1 MRLPS
6 NTCPP
11 MADLTITIDAKTL
24 AGVGESFRQLERN
37 LSSLR
42 QQLERTANPAPTN
55 ALKSQLTQLGVTLD
69 AVAARA
75 TRLGAAIT
83 AALTGATAALIRAG
97 SQAIATEKAFTTLT
111 GSAERARK
119 LIDAVNREAA
129 QSVLNYTDMLTAA
142 QRLLAAG
149 VRESDI
155 IPTLRAIG
163 DALAASGEVSRE
175 NALAITKAITDIAN
189 KGKLQAQ
196 ELIQLANAGVPVLK
210 ILREELRMTEAQFAE
225 FMQGKRTLGAADA
238 LRALVAGLR
247 REYGGLQQEMMDTP
261 LGQISNL
268 YDNLA
273 RALRAAG
280 TPLAQAIVPALK
292 EINAQLSRIIES
304 GNLAK
309 LAPLFAELARTG
321 GAALNMLLNT
331 LAKLADLFANLP
343 KPIQTATAAL
353 LLLLGPGSLALA
365 GATKLY
371 TAIRNII
378 LAMRALITTTY
389 AAIAAQRLFN
399 ATAATGAGA
408 AGAGAAGAGAAGA
421 LGALGRIA
429 GVAGVFLATTATAHA
444 PTRSFKELLEDAILR
459 TLPTNLTPQQRIE
472 RARSE
477 ADALLPIAKQYF
489 TETGIRPGPGEDP
502 VDTIARELPRI
513 RLRAQS
519 LNPNIQEPNLP
530 EPPDLF
536 ANLPNLSETETKAKA
551 RAAKTTDPLA
561 IGRARIELA
570 RQILSLQIP
579 AISALIDANKLDE
592 ARRKLAQ
599 LRQELL
605 QLARTAT
612 QIRIQEEER
621 AVGRKLTERERQ
633 AIAQLTQRDLLDDI
647 TRLETQIERILDAQ
661 NAERERALQ
670 LERERRAQLL
680 RDIHQLQVQLERA
693 RASALAPEAQLQALP
708 TVHQRELAPLFAELT
723 TAMLSGDPLAIQRAA
738 LQIQLERTRQAQ
750 ELQRI
755 QDQIA
760 AQQAQRARDLAAARE
775 QALQLERELARARQ
789 YAALTLADAEIQNAQ
804 RQLQILQQQG
814 AARELLKAQETAIL
828 QATERKLQL
837 ELETL
842 EAVQEQLRIDK
853 NRLAVQIQ
861 LLGVLGDASL
871 TQRNALLQQ
880 AIQIEKSLAD
890 TEARLTI
897 IRNELRILKQ
907 VGDANNPF
915 AYWQAALQSALEQ
928 LNRDLADALLGL
940 RRAANPLKDFFRT
953 LARDFLT
960 ILLRELLNPLYLALQ
975 AVAQQIAAAVLSAFG
990 VQSAAATAALSNT
1003 ALGAGLAALGGP
1015 LAAAGIAYAAAPA
1028 LNLNPTGAAIGAGVG
1043 FLVGGPIGALIGG
1056 FAGGLFGRRSVS
1068 PPPPQ
1073 ILPISAPRVV
1083 RNDIRLYIDNRELAR
1098 AVVTNAY

>member
-1 MRLPS
+1 
-6 NTCPP
+6 
-11 MADLTITIDAKTL
+11 MADLTITIDARTL

-42 QQLERTANPAPTN
+42 QQIERTANPAPAN

-83 AALTGATAALIRAG
+83 AALAGATAALVRAG
-97 SQAIATEKAFTTLT
+97 SQAIAAEKAFTTLT
-111 GSAERARK
+111 GSAERARR
-119 LIDAVNREAA
+119 LIDAINREAA

-163 DALAASGEVSRE
+163 DALAASGEISRE
-175 NALAITKAITDIAN
+175 NALAITKAFTDIAN

-196 ELIQLANAGVPVLK
+196 ELIQLANAGVPALK

-225 FMQGKRTLGAADA
+225 FMQGKRSLGAGDA

-309 LAPLFAELARTG
+309 LAPLLAELARTG

-353 LLLLGPGSLALA
+353 LVLLGPGSLALA

-399 ATAATGAGA
+399 ATAATGA

-459 TLPTNLTPQQRIE
+459 TLPANLTPQQRIE

-502 VDTIARELPRI
+502 VATIARELPRI
-513 RLRAQS
+513 RQRAQS
-519 LNPNIQEPNLP
+519 LAPNIPEPNLP

-536 ANLPNLSETETKAKA
+536 ANLPNLSETETNAKA
-551 RAAKTTDPLA
+551 RAAKTADPLA
-561 IGRARIELA
+561 IGRARVELA

-579 AISALIDANKLDE
+579 TIGALIDANKLDE

-605 QLARTAT
+605 QLARAAA

-670 LERERRAQLL
+670 LERERRAQLI
-680 RDIHQLQVQLERA
+680 RDIHALQTQLERA

-708 TVHQRELAPLFAELT
+708 TVHQRELAPLYAELT
-723 TAMLSGDPLAIQRAA
+723 TAMLSGDPLAMQRAA

-775 QALQLERELARARQ
+775 QALQLERELARTRQ

-804 RQLQILQQQG
+804 RQLQTLQQQG

-828 QATERKLQL
+828 QATQRKLEL

-842 EAVQEQLRIDK
+842 EAVQEQLHIDK

-871 TQRNALLQQ
+871 AQRNALLQQ

-890 TEARLTI
+890 TEARLTT

-915 AYWQAALQSALEQ
+915 AYWQAALQSALQQ

-940 RRAANPLKDFFRT
+940 KRAANPLKDFFRS
-953 LARDFLT
+953 LARDFMT
-960 ILLRELLNPLYLALQ
+960 ILLRELLNPLYIALQ

-990 VQSAAATAALSNT
+990 VQSAATAALSNT

-1028 LNLNPTGAAIGAGVG
+1028 LNLNPTGAALGAGVG
-1043 FLVGGPIGALIGG
+1043 FLVGGPIGALLGG
-1056 FAGGLFGRRSVS
+1056 FAGGLFGRRSS
-1068 PPPPQ
+1068 NPPPPQ
-1073 ILPISAPRVV
+1073 ILPIAAPRVV

>member
-1 MRLPS
+1 
-6 NTCPP
+6 
-11 MADLTITIDAKTL
+11 MADLTITIDARTL

-42 QQLERTANPAPTN
+42 QQLERTANPAPAN

-83 AALTGATAALIRAG
+83 AALAGATAALIRAG

-111 GSAERARK
+111 GSAERARR

-155 IPTLRAIG
+155 LPTLRAIG
-163 DALAASGEVSRE
+163 DALAASGEISRE
-175 NALAITKAITDIAN
+175 NALAITKAFTDIAN

-196 ELIQLANAGVPVLK
+196 ELIQLANAGVPALK
-210 ILREELRMTEAQFAE
+210 ILREELRMSQQEFAE
-225 FMQGKRTLGAADA
+225 FMQGKRALGAGDA

-268 YDNLA
+268 YDNFA

-408 AGAGAAGAGAAGA
+408 AGAAGA
-421 LGALGRIA
+421 LGRAA
-429 GVAGVFLATTATAHA
+429 GVAGILLSTTATASAQTIPLQTH
-444 PTRSFKELLEDAILR
+444 LENAILR
-459 TLPTNLTPQQRIE
+459 TLPANLTPQQRIE
-472 RARSE
+472 RAQSE
-477 ADALLPIAKQYF
+477 AAALAPIAEQYLAQNRI
-489 TETGIRPGPGEDP
+489 GLGADP
-502 VDTIARELPRI
+502 AATLARELPRI
-513 RLRAQS
+513 RQFAQS
-519 LNPNIQEPNLP
+519 FAPNLP

-551 RAAKTTDPLA
+551 RAAKTADPLA

-605 QLARTAT
+605 QLARTAA

-633 AIAQLTQRDLLDDI
+633 AVAQLAQRDLLDDI
-647 TRLETQIERILDAQ
+647 TRLETQIERILDVQ

-670 LERERRAQLL
+670 LERERRAQLI
-680 RDIHQLQVQLERA
+680 RDIHALQTQLERA

-708 TVHQRELAPLFAELT
+708 TAHQRELAPLYVELT

-775 QALQLERELARARQ
+775 QALQLERELARTRQ

-804 RQLQILQQQG
+804 RQLQTLQQQG

-842 EAVQEQLRIDK
+842 EAVQAQLRTDK
-853 NRLAVQIQ
+853 TRLAVQIQ
-861 LLGVLGDASL
+861 LLSVLGDASL
-871 TQRNALLQQ
+871 AQRNALLQQ
-880 AIQIEKSLAD
+880 SIQIEKSLAD

-915 AYWQAALQSALEQ
+915 AYWQAALQSAIGQ

-953 LARDFLT
+953 LARDFLA
-960 ILLRELLNPLYLALQ
+960 ILMRELLNPLYLALQ
-975 AVAQQIAAAVLSAFG
+975 TVAQQIAAAVLSAFG
-990 VQSAAATAALSNT
+990 IQSAATAALSNT

-1028 LNLNPTGAAIGAGVG
+1028 LNLNPTNAALGAGVG
-1043 FLVGGPIGALIGG
+1043 FLVGGPIGALLGG
-1056 FAGGLFGRRSVS
+1056 FVGGLFGRRSSS

>member
-1 MRLPS
+1 
-6 NTCPP
+6 

-42 QQLERTANPAPTN
+42 QQLERAANPAPAN

-75 TRLGAAIT
+75 SRLGTAIT

-111 GSAERARK
+111 GSAERARR
-119 LIDAVNREAA
+119 LIDAINREAA

-155 IPTLRAIG
+155 LPTLRAIG

-196 ELIQLANAGVPVLK
+196 ELIQLANAGVPALK

-225 FMQGKRTLGAADA
+225 FMQGKRALGAGDA

-247 REYGGLQQEMMDTP
+247 REYGGLQQEIMNTP

-292 EINAQLSRIIES
+292 EVNAQLSRIIES

-399 ATAATGAGA
+399 ATAATS
-408 AGAGAAGAGAAGA
+408 AAGA
-421 LGALGRIA
+421 LGALGRAA
-429 GVAGVFLATTATAHA
+429 GVAGILLSTTATASAQTIPLQTH
-444 PTRSFKELLEDAILR
+444 LENAILR

-477 ADALLPIAKQYF
+477 AAALAPIAERYLA
-489 TETGIRPGPGEDP
+489 ENRIDLGADP
-502 VDTIARELPRI
+502 ATTLARELPRI
-513 RLRAQS
+513 RQRAQS
-519 LNPNIQEPNLP
+519 LAPNLP

-551 RAAKTTDPLA
+551 RAAKTVDPLA

-579 AISALIDANKLDE
+579 TISALIDANKLDE

-633 AIAQLTQRDLLDDI
+633 AIAQLTQRDLLADI
-647 TRLETQIERILDAQ
+647 TQLEAQIERILDAQ

-680 RDIHQLQVQLERA
+680 RDIHQLQVQLERV

-708 TVHQRELAPLFAELT
+708 AVHQRELAPLFAELT

-775 QALQLERELARARQ
+775 QSLQLERELARARQ

-853 NRLAVQIQ
+853 SRLTVQIQ
-861 LLGVLGDASL
+861 LLSVLGDASL
-871 TQRNALLQQ
+871 AQRNALLQQ
-880 AIQIEKSLAD
+880 VIQIEKSLAD

-907 VGDANNPF
+907 VGDTNNPF
-915 AYWQAALQSALEQ
+915 AYWQAALQSALQQ

-940 RRAANPLKDFFRT
+940 RRAANPLKDFFRN
-953 LARDFLT
+953 LARDFLA

-990 VQSAAATAALSNT
+990 VQSAATAALSNT

-1015 LAAAGIAYAAAPA
+1015 LAAAGIAYAAAPS
-1028 LNLNPTGAAIGAGVG
+1028 LNLNPTGAALGAGVG

-1056 FAGGLFGRRSVS
+1056 FAGGLFGRRSAN

-1073 ILPISAPRVV
+1073 ILPITAPRVV

>member
-1 MRLPS
+1 
-6 NTCPP
+6 

-37 LSSLR
+37 LSNLR
-42 QQLERTANPAPTN
+42 QQLERTANPAPAN

-75 TRLGAAIT
+75 TRLGATIT
-83 AALTGATAALIRAG
+83 AALAGATAALIRAG

-111 GSAERARK
+111 GSAARAQK
-119 LIDAVNREAA
+119 LIDAINREAA

-155 IPTLRAIG
+155 LPTLRAIG
-163 DALAASGEVSRE
+163 DALAASGEISRE
-175 NALAITKAITDIAN
+175 NALAITKAFTDIAN

-196 ELIQLANAGVPVLK
+196 ELIQLANAGVPALK

-225 FMQGKRTLGAADA
+225 FMQGKRALGAADA
-238 LRALVAGLR
+238 LRALVTGLR

-273 RALRAAG
+273 RALRSAG
-280 TPLAQAIVPALK
+280 APLAQAIVPALK

-309 LAPLFAELARTG
+309 LAPLFTELARTG
-321 GAALNMLLNT
+321 GAALNTLLAL

-353 LLLLGPGSLALA
+353 LVLLGPGSLALA
-365 GATKLY
+365 GAIKLY

-389 AAIAAQRLFN
+389 AAIGAQRLFN
-399 ATAATGAGA
+399 ATTATTAGA

-429 GVAGVFLATTATAHA
+429 GVAGVFLATTATADA
-444 PTRSFKELLEDAILR
+444 PTRSFEELLEDAILR

-477 ADALLPIAKQYF
+477 AAALAPIARQHF
-489 TETGIRPGPGEDP
+489 IENRIGPGEDP
-502 VDTIARELPRI
+502 VATIARELPRI
-513 RLRAQS
+513 RQRAQS
-519 LNPNIQEPNLP
+519 LAPNLPEPNLP
-530 EPPDLF
+530 ELPDLF
-536 ANLPNLSETETKAKA
+536 ANLPNLSATEAANAKA
-551 RAAKTTDPLA
+551 RAAKTADPLA

-579 AISALIDANKLDE
+579 TISALIDANKLGE

-605 QLARTAT
+605 QLARAAA

-621 AVGRKLTERERQ
+621 TIGRKLTERERQ
-633 AIAQLTQRDLLDDI
+633 AIAQLAQRDLLADI
-647 TRLETQIERILDAQ
+647 TQLETQIERILDAQ

-680 RDIHQLQVQLERA
+680 RDIHQLQTQLERA
-693 RASALAPEAQLQALP
+693 RASALPPEAQLQALP
-708 TVHQRELAPLFAELT
+708 TVHQRELAPLYAELAAALPT
-723 TAMLSGDPLAIQRAA
+723 GDPLAIGRAA

-775 QALQLERELARARQ
+775 QALQLERELARTRQ

-804 RQLQILQQQG
+804 RQLQTLQQQG

-861 LLGVLGDASL
+861 LLGILGDASL
-871 TQRNALLQQ
+871 AQRNALLQQ
-880 AIQIEKSLAD
+880 AIQIDKSLAD
-890 TEARLTI
+890 TEARLTT

-915 AYWQAALQSALEQ
+915 AYWQAALQSAIGQ

-940 RRAANPLKDFFRT
+940 RRAANPLKDFFRN
-953 LARDFLT
+953 LARDFLA

-990 VQSAAATAALSNT
+990 VQSAATAALSNT

-1015 LAAAGIAYAAAPA
+1015 LAAAGIAYAVAPA
-1028 LNLNPTGAAIGAGVG
+1028 LNLNPTGAALGAGVG
-1043 FLVGGPIGALIGG
+1043 FAFGGPIGALLGG
-1056 FAGGLFGRRSVS
+1056 FVGGLFGRRSAS

-1073 ILPISAPRVV
+1073 ILPISAPATV

>member
-1 MRLPS
+1 
-6 NTCPP
+6 
-11 MADLTITIDAKTL
+11 MADLTITIDARTL

-75 TRLGAAIT
+75 TRLGATIT

-97 SQAIATEKAFTTLT
+97 SQAIATEKALTTLT
-111 GSAERARK
+111 GSAERARR
-119 LIDAVNREAA
+119 LIDAINREAA

-155 IPTLRAIG
+155 LPTLRAIG
-163 DALAASGEVSRE
+163 DALAASGEISRE

-196 ELIQLANAGVPVLK
+196 ELIQLANAGVPALK
-210 ILREELRMTEAQFAE
+210 ILREELRMSQQEFAE
-225 FMQGKRTLGAADA
+225 FMQGKRSLGAADA

-309 LAPLFAELARTG
+309 LAPLFTELARTG
-321 GAALNMLLNT
+321 GAALNTLLAL

-343 KPIQTATAAL
+343 KPLQTATAAL
-353 LLLLGPGSLALA
+353 LVLLGPGSLALA
-365 GATKLY
+365 GAVKLY

-389 AAIAAQRLFN
+389 AAIGAQRLFN
-399 ATAATGAGA
+399 ATAAAGAGATGAGGALGVLGRAAGA
-408 AGAGAAGAGAAGA
+408 AGV
-421 LGALGRIA
+421 L
-429 GVAGVFLATTATAHA
+429 LATTATASAQTIPLQTH
-444 PTRSFKELLEDAILR
+444 LENAILR
-459 TLPTNLTPQQRIE
+459 TLPANLTPQQRIQ
-472 RARSE
+472 RAKAE
-477 ADALLPIAKQYF
+477 AAALAPIAEQYLA
-489 TETGIRPGPGEDP
+489 ENRVELGADP
-502 VDTIARELPRI
+502 TATLARELPRI
-513 RLRAQS
+513 RQRAQS
-519 LNPNIQEPNLP
+519 LAPNLP

-536 ANLPNLSETETKAKA
+536 ANLPNLSATETSAKA
-551 RAAKTTDPLA
+551 RAARTVDPLA

-570 RQILSLQIP
+570 RQILSLQVP
-579 AISALIDANKLDE
+579 TISALIDANRLDE

-605 QLARTAT
+605 QLARTAA

-621 AVGRKLTERERQ
+621 AIGRKLTERERQ
-633 AIAQLTQRDLLDDI
+633 AIVQLTQRDLLADI
-647 TRLETQIERILDAQ
+647 TQLETQIQRILDAQ

-693 RASALAPEAQLQALP
+693 RAAALPPEAQLQALP
-708 TVHQRELAPLFAELT
+708 TVHQRELAPLYAELT
-723 TAMLSGDPLAIQRAA
+723 TAMLSGDPLAIGRAA

-760 AQQAQRARDLAAARE
+760 TQQAQRARDLAAARE
-775 QALQLERELARARQ
+775 QALQLERELARTRQ

-804 RQLQILQQQG
+804 RQLQTLQQQG
-814 AARELLKAQETAIL
+814 ATRELLKAQETAIL

-842 EAVQEQLRIDK
+842 EAVQAQLRIDK
-853 NRLAVQIQ
+853 SRLAVQIQ
-861 LLGVLGDASL
+861 LLGALGDASL
-871 TQRNALLQQ
+871 AQRNTLLQQ

-890 TEARLTI
+890 TEARLTT

-915 AYWQAALQSALEQ
+915 AYWQAALQSALQQ

-953 LARDFLT
+953 LARDFLA

-975 AVAQQIAAAVLSAFG
+975 AVAQRIAAAVLSAFG
-990 VQSAAATAALSNT
+990 VQSAATAALSNT

-1028 LNLNPTGAAIGAGVG
+1028 LNLNPTNAAIGAGVG
-1043 FLVGGPIGALIGG
+1043 FLVGGPIGALLGG
-1056 FAGGLFGRRSVS
+1056 LAGGLFGRRSAS

-1073 ILPISAPRVV
+1073 ILPITAPATI

-1098 AVVTNAY
+1098 TIVTNAY

>member
-1 MRLPS
+1 MRPP
-6 NTCPP
+6 NHTCPP

-42 QQLERTANPAPTN
+42 QQLERTANPAPAN

-75 TRLGAAIT
+75 SRLGAAIT
-83 AALTGATAALIRAG
+83 AALAGATAALVRAG

-111 GSAERARK
+111 GSAARAQK
-119 LIDAVNREAA
+119 LIDAINREAA

-163 DALAASGEVSRE
+163 DALAASGEISRE
-175 NALAITKAITDIAN
+175 NALAITKAFTDIAN

-196 ELIQLANAGVPVLK
+196 ELIQLANAGVPALK

-225 FMQGKRTLGAADA
+225 FMQGKRALGAGDA

-247 REYGGLQQEMMDTP
+247 REYGGLQQEIMDTP

-321 GAALNMLLNT
+321 GAALNMLLST

-343 KPIQTATAAL
+343 KPIQTATAAIL
-353 LLLLGPGSLALA
+353 ILLGPGSLALA

-389 AAIAAQRLFN
+389 AAIGAQRLFN
-399 ATAATGAGA
+399 ATAATTATATGAG
-408 AGAGAAGAGAAGA
+408 GA
-421 LGALGRIA
+421 LGVLGRTA
-429 GVAGVFLATTATAHA
+429 GVAGILLSTTATASAQTVPLQTH
-444 PTRSFKELLEDAILR
+444 LENAILR
-459 TLPTNLTPQQRIE
+459 TLPANLTPQQRIE
-472 RARSE
+472 RAKAE
-477 ADALLPIAKQYF
+477 AAALAPIAEQYLAQNRIDL
-489 TETGIRPGPGEDP
+489 GGDP
-502 VDTIARELPRI
+502 VATIERELPRI
-513 RLRAQS
+513 RQRAQS
-519 LNPNIQEPNLP
+519 LAPNLP

-536 ANLPNLSETETKAKA
+536 ANLPNLSETETAKAKA
-551 RAAKTTDPLA
+551 RAAKTVDPLA

-579 AISALIDANKLDE
+579 TISALIDANKLDE
-592 ARRKLAQ
+592 ARRKLAE
-599 LRQELL
+599 LRRELL
-605 QLARTAT
+605 QLARAAA

-621 AVGRKLTERERQ
+621 AVGRKLTGRERQ
-633 AIAQLTQRDLLDDI
+633 AVAQLAQRELLDDN

-708 TVHQRELAPLFAELT
+708 TIHQRELAPLYAELT

-738 LQIQLERTRQAQ
+738 LQIQLERTRQTQ

-775 QALQLERELARARQ
+775 QALQLERELARTRQ

-842 EAVQEQLRIDK
+842 EAVQAQLRTDK
-853 NRLAVQIQ
+853 SRLAVQIQ
-861 LLGVLGDASL
+861 LLSALGDASL
-871 TQRNALLQQ
+871 AQRNTLLQQ

-890 TEARLTI
+890 TEARLNI

-915 AYWQAALQSALEQ
+915 AYWQAALQSALQQ

-990 VQSAAATAALSNT
+990 VQSAATAALSNT

-1028 LNLNPTGAAIGAGVG
+1028 LNLNPTNAALGAGVG
-1043 FLVGGPIGALIGG
+1043 FLIGGPIGALIGG
-1056 FAGGLFGRRSVS
+1056 FAGGLFGRRPAS

-1073 ILPISAPRVV
+1073 ILPITAPATI

>member
-1 MRLPS
+1 
-6 NTCPP
+6 

-42 QQLERTANPAPTN
+42 QQLERTANPAPAN

-75 TRLGAAIT
+75 SRLGTVIT

-111 GSAERARK
+111 GSAERARR
-119 LIDAVNREAA
+119 LIDAINREAA

-155 IPTLRAIG
+155 LPTLRAIG
-163 DALAASGEVSRE
+163 DALAASGEISRE

-196 ELIQLANAGVPVLK
+196 ELIQLANAGVPALK
-210 ILREELRMTEAQFAE
+210 ILREELRMSQQEFAE
-225 FMQGKRTLGAADA
+225 FMQGKRALGAADA
-238 LRALVAGLR
+238 LRALVTGLR
-247 REYGGLQQEMMDTP
+247 REYGGLQREMMNTP

-353 LLLLGPGSLALA
+353 LILLGPGSLALS
-365 GATKLY
+365 GAIKLY
-371 TAIRNII
+371 TAIRNIV

-389 AAIAAQRLFN
+389 AAIGAQRLFN
-399 ATAATGAGA
+399 ATTATGAAATGAG
-408 AGAGAAGAGAAGA
+408 GA

-429 GVAGVFLATTATAHA
+429 GVAGVLLSTTATASAQTIPFEVH
-444 PTRSFKELLEDAILR
+444 LENAIWR
-459 TLPTNLTPQQRIE
+459 TLPPSAARLTSQQRIE
-472 RARSE
+472 RAKAE
-477 ADALLPIAKQYF
+477 AAALAPFAKQYIAQNRIDL
-489 TETGIRPGPGEDP
+489 GADP
-502 VDTIARELPRI
+502 AATLARELPRI
-513 RLRAQS
+513 RQYARSVAPDLFS
-519 LNPNIQEPNLP
+519 PNPPEPNLP

-536 ANLPNLSETETKAKA
+536 ANLPNLSDTNAKA
-551 RAAKTTDPLA
+551 RAAKAADPLA
-561 IGRARIELA
+561 IGRARVELA
-570 RQILSLQIP
+570 RQILSLQVP
-579 AISALIDANKLDE
+579 TISALIDANKLDE
-592 ARRKLAQ
+592 ARRKLAE
-599 LRQELL
+599 LRRELL
-605 QLARTAT
+605 QLARTAA

-621 AVGRKLTERERQ
+621 AIGRKLTERERQ
-633 AIAQLTQRDLLDDI
+633 AIVQLTQRDLLADI
-647 TRLETQIERILDAQ
+647 TQLETQIERILDAQ

-693 RASALAPEAQLQALP
+693 RASALPPEAQLQALP
-708 TVHQRELAPLFAELT
+708 TVHQRELAPLYAELA

-738 LQIQLERTRQAQ
+738 LQIQLERTRQTQ

-760 AQQAQRARDLAAARE
+760 AQQAQRARELAAARE
-775 QALQLERELARARQ
+775 QALQLERELVRARQ

-804 RQLQILQQQG
+804 RQLQTLQQQG

-842 EAVQEQLRIDK
+842 EAVQEQLRTDK

-861 LLGVLGDASL
+861 LLSTLGDASL
-871 TQRNALLQQ
+871 AQRNALLQQ
-880 AIQIEKSLAD
+880 IIQIEKSLAD
-890 TEARLTI
+890 TEARLTT

-915 AYWQAALQSALEQ
+915 AYWQAALQSALQQ

-940 RRAANPLKDFFRT
+940 KRAVNPLKDFFRN
-953 LARDFLT
+953 LARDFLA

-990 VQSAAATAALSNT
+990 VQSAATAALSNT

-1015 LAAAGIAYAAAPA
+1015 LAAAGIAYAAAPT

-1043 FLVGGPIGALIGG
+1043 FLVGGPIGALLGG
-1056 FAGGLFGRRSVS
+1056 FAGGLFGRRSAS

-1073 ILPISAPRVV
+1073 ILPITAPRIV

>member
-6 NTCPP
+6 NTCTP

-24 AGVGESFRQLERN
+24 TGVGESFRQLERN

-42 QQLERTANPAPTN
+42 QQLERTANPAPAN

-83 AALTGATAALIRAG
+83 AALAGATAALVRAG

-111 GSAERARK
+111 GSAERARR

-155 IPTLRAIG
+155 LPTLRAIG

-175 NALAITKAITDIAN
+175 NALAITKAFTDIAN

-196 ELIQLANAGVPVLK
+196 ELIQLANAGVPALK

-225 FMQGKRTLGAADA
+225 FMQGKRALGAGDA

-389 AAIAAQRLFN
+389 AAIGAQRLFN

-408 AGAGAAGAGAAGA
+408 AGAAGA
-421 LGALGRIA
+421 LGRAA
-429 GVAGVFLATTATAHA
+429 GVAGVLLSTTATASAQTVPLQTH
-444 PTRSFKELLEDAILR
+444 LENAILR
-459 TLPTNLTPQQRIE
+459 TLPANLTPQQRIE
-472 RARSE
+472 RAQSE
-477 ADALLPIAKQYF
+477 AAALAPIAEQYLAQNRIDL
-489 TETGIRPGPGEDP
+489 GADP
-502 VDTIARELPRI
+502 AATLARELPRI
-513 RLRAQS
+513 RQSAQS
-519 LNPNIQEPNLP
+519 LAPSLP

-536 ANLPNLSETETKAKA
+536 ANLPNLSETETKTKA
-551 RAAKTTDPLA
+551 RAAKTVDPLA

-592 ARRKLAQ
+592 ARRKLAE
-599 LRQELL
+599 LRRELL
-605 QLARTAT
+605 QLARAAA

-621 AVGRKLTERERQ
+621 AIGRKLTERERQ
-633 AIAQLTQRDLLDDI
+633 AIAQLTQRDLLADI
-647 TRLETQIERILDAQ
+647 TQLETQIERILDAQ

-680 RDIHQLQVQLERA
+680 RDIHALQTQLERA

-708 TVHQRELAPLFAELT
+708 TVHQRELAPLYAELT
-723 TAMLSGDPLAIQRAA
+723 TAMLSGDPLAIERAA

-775 QALQLERELARARQ
+775 QALQLERELARTRQ

-804 RQLQILQQQG
+804 RQLQTLQQQG

-828 QATERKLQL
+828 QTTERKLQL

-842 EAVQEQLRIDK
+842 EAVQEQLRIEK
-853 NRLAVQIQ
+853 TRLAVQIQ

-871 TQRNALLQQ
+871 AQRNALLQQ

-915 AYWQAALQSALEQ
+915 AYWQAALQSAIGQ

-940 RRAANPLKDFFRT
+940 RRAANPLKDFFRA

-1028 LNLNPTGAAIGAGVG
+1028 LNLNPTGAALGAGVG
-1043 FLVGGPIGALIGG
+1043 FLVGGPIGALLGG
-1056 FAGGLFGRRSVS
+1056 FAGGLFGRRSS
-1068 PPPPQ
+1068 NPPPPQ
-1073 ILPISAPRVV
+1073 ILPISAPRMV

>member
-1 MRLPS
+1 MRPPS
-6 NTCPP
+6 YTYPL

-37 LSSLR
+37 LSNLR
-42 QQLERTANPAPTN
+42 QQLERTANPAPAN

-111 GSAERARK
+111 GSAARAQK
-119 LIDAVNREAA
+119 LIDAINREAA

-163 DALAASGEVSRE
+163 DALAASGEISRE

-247 REYGGLQQEMMDTP
+247 REYGGLQQEIMNTP

-365 GATKLY
+365 GAIKLY

-389 AAIAAQRLFN
+389 AAIGAQRLFN
-399 ATAATGAGA
+399 ATAATTATATGAG
-408 AGAGAAGAGAAGA
+408 GA
-421 LGALGRIA
+421 LGVLGRAA
-429 GVAGVFLATTATAHA
+429 GVAGILLSTTATASAQTIPLQTH
-444 PTRSFKELLEDAILR
+444 LENAILR
-459 TLPTNLTPQQRIE
+459 TLPANLTPQQRIQ
-472 RARSE
+472 RAKAE
-477 ADALLPIAKQYF
+477 AAALAPIAEQYLAQNRIDL
-489 TETGIRPGPGEDP
+489 GADP
-502 VDTIARELPRI
+502 AATLARELPRI
-513 RLRAQS
+513 RQRAQS
-519 LNPNIQEPNLP
+519 LAPNLP

-536 ANLPNLSETETKAKA
+536 ANLPNLSETGTETKAKA
-551 RAAKTTDPLA
+551 RAAKTVDPLA

-579 AISALIDANKLDE
+579 TISALIDANKLDE

-621 AVGRKLTERERQ
+621 AIARKLTERERQ
-633 AIAQLTQRDLLDDI
+633 AIAQLTQRDLLADI
-647 TRLETQIERILDAQ
+647 TQLENQIERILDAQ

-708 TVHQRELAPLFAELT
+708 AVHQRELAPLFAELA

-789 YAALTLADAEIQNAQ
+789 YTALTLADAEIQNAQ

-871 TQRNALLQQ
+871 VQRNALLQQ
-880 AIQIEKSLAD
+880 VIQIEKSLAD
-890 TEARLTI
+890 TEARLTT

-940 RRAANPLKDFFRT
+940 RRAANPLKDFFRN
-953 LARDFLT
+953 LARDFLA

-975 AVAQQIAAAVLSAFG
+975 SVAQQIAAAVLSAFG
-990 VQSAAATAALSNT
+990 AQSAATAALSNT

-1028 LNLNPTGAAIGAGVG
+1028 LNLNPTGAALGAGVG
-1043 FLVGGPIGALIGG
+1043 FLVGGPIGALLGG
-1056 FAGGLFGRRSVS
+1056 FAGGLFGRRSSS

-1073 ILPISAPRVV
+1073 ILPINAPRVV

>member
-1 MRLPS
+1 
-6 NTCPP
+6 

-37 LSSLR
+37 LRSLR
-42 QQLERTANPAPTN
+42 QQLERTANPAPAN
-55 ALKSQLTQLGVTLD
+55 ALKSQLTQLGVMLD

-75 TRLGAAIT
+75 TRLGTAIT

-111 GSAERARK
+111 GSAERARR
-119 LIDAVNREAA
+119 LIDAINREAA

-163 DALAASGEVSRE
+163 DALAASGEISRE

-196 ELIQLANAGVPVLK
+196 ELIQLANAGVPALK

-225 FMQGKRTLGAADA
+225 FMQGKRALGAGDA

-353 LLLLGPGSLALA
+353 LILLGPGSLALA
-365 GATKLY
+365 GAIKLY

-389 AAIAAQRLFN
+389 AAIGAQRLFN
-399 ATAATGAGA
+399 ATAATTATA
-408 AGAGAAGAGAAGA
+408 TGAAGA
-421 LGALGRIA
+421 LGVLGRTA
-429 GVAGVFLATTATAHA
+429 GVAGVLLATTATASAQTIPLQTHLA
-444 PTRSFKELLEDAILR
+444 NAILR
-459 TLPTNLTPQQRIE
+459 TLPANLTPQQRIQ
-472 RARSE
+472 RAKAE
-477 ADALLPIAKQYF
+477 AAALAPIAEQYLAQNRIDLGADSVA
-489 TETGIRPGPGEDP
+489 TLI
-502 VDTIARELPRI
+502 RELPRI
-513 RLRAQS
+513 RQRAQS
-519 LNPNIQEPNLP
+519 LAPNLP

-536 ANLPNLSETETKAKA
+536 ANLPNLSAAETSAKA

-561 IGRARIELA
+561 IGRARVDLA

-579 AISALIDANKLDE
+579 EISALIDANKLDE

-621 AVGRKLTERERQ
+621 AIGRKLTERERQ
-633 AIAQLTQRDLLDDI
+633 AIAQLTQRDLLADI
-647 TRLETQIERILDAQ
+647 TQLETQIERILDAQ

-670 LERERRAQLL
+670 LERERRAQLV
-680 RDIHQLQVQLERA
+680 RDIHQLQTQLERA
-693 RASALAPEAQLQALP
+693 RASALPPEAQLQALP

-760 AQQAQRARDLAAARE
+760 AQQAQRARELAAARE
-775 QALQLERELARARQ
+775 QALQLERELVRARQ

-804 RQLQILQQQG
+804 RQLQTLQQQG
-814 AARELLKAQETAIL
+814 AARELLKAQETVIL

-842 EAVQEQLRIDK
+842 EAVQAQLRTDK
-853 NRLAVQIQ
+853 SRLAVQIQ
-861 LLGVLGDASL
+861 LLNTLGDASL
-871 TQRNALLQQ
+871 AQRNALLQQ
-880 AIQIEKSLAD
+880 IIQIEKSLAD
-890 TEARLTI
+890 TEARLTT
-897 IRNELRILKQ
+897 IRNELRIIKQ

-915 AYWQAALQSALEQ
+915 AYWQAALQSALQQ

-940 RRAANPLKDFFRT
+940 RRAANPLKDFFRN

-990 VQSAAATAALSNT
+990 VQSAATAALSNT

-1056 FAGGLFGRRSVS
+1056 FAGGLFGRRSS
-1068 PPPPQ
+1068 STPPPQ
-1073 ILPISAPRVV
+1073 ILPINAPRIV

>member
-1 MRLPS
+1 MS
-6 NTCPP
+6 
-11 MADLTITIDAKTL
+11 
-24 AGVGESFRQLERN
+24 
-37 LSSLR
+37 
-42 QQLERTANPAPTN
+42 QQE
-55 ALKSQLTQLGVTLD
+55 
-69 AVAARA
+69 
-75 TRLGAAIT
+75 
-83 AALTGATAALIRAG
+83 
-97 SQAIATEKAFTTLT
+97 
-111 GSAERARK
+111 
-119 LIDAVNREAA
+119 
-129 QSVLNYTDMLTAA
+129 
-142 QRLLAAG
+142 
-149 VRESDI
+149 
-155 IPTLRAIG
+155 
-163 DALAASGEVSRE
+163 
-175 NALAITKAITDIAN
+175 
-189 KGKLQAQ
+189 
-196 ELIQLANAGVPVLK
+196 
-210 ILREELRMTEAQFAE
+210 FAE
-225 FMQGKRTLGAADA
+225 FMQGKRALGAADA

-273 RALRAAG
+273 RALRSAG

-321 GAALNMLLNT
+321 GAALNTLLAL

-343 KPIQTATAAL
+343 KPLQTATAAL
-353 LLLLGPGSLALA
+353 LVLLGPGSLALA
-365 GATKLY
+365 GAVKLY

-389 AAIAAQRLFN
+389 AAITAQRLFN
-399 ATAATGAGA
+399 ATTA
-408 AGAGAAGAGAAGA
+408 AGAGAAGAGGALGVLGRAAGA
-421 LGALGRIA
+421 A
-429 GVAGVFLATTATAHA
+429 GVLLATTATASAQTIPLQTH
-444 PTRSFKELLEDAILR
+444 LENAILR
-459 TLPTNLTPQQRIE
+459 TLPANLTPQQRIE
-472 RARSE
+472 RAKAE
-477 ADALLPIAKQYF
+477 AAALAPIAEQYLAQNRIDL
-489 TETGIRPGPGEDP
+489 GADP
-502 VDTIARELPRI
+502 AATLARELPRI
-513 RLRAQS
+513 RQRAQS
-519 LNPNIQEPNLP
+519 LTPNLP
-530 EPPDLF
+530 EPPELF
-536 ANLPNLSETETKAKA
+536 ANLPNLSATETSAKA
-551 RAAKTTDPLA
+551 RAAKAADPLA
-561 IGRARIELA
+561 IGRARVELA
-570 RQILSLQIP
+570 RQILSLQVP
-579 AISALIDANKLDE
+579 TISALIDANKLDE
-592 ARRKLAQ
+592 ARRKLAE
-599 LRQELL
+599 LRRELL
-605 QLARTAT
+605 QLARTAA

-621 AVGRKLTERERQ
+621 AIGRKLTERERQ
-633 AIAQLTQRDLLDDI
+633 AIAQLTQRDLLADI
-647 TRLETQIERILDAQ
+647 TQLETQIERILDAQ

-680 RDIHQLQVQLERA
+680 RDIHTLQTQLERA
-693 RASALAPEAQLQALP
+693 RASALPPEAQLQALP
-708 TVHQRELAPLFAELT
+708 TVHQRELAPLYAELA
-723 TAMLSGDPLAIQRAA
+723 TALPTGDPLAIGRAA

-760 AQQAQRARDLAAARE
+760 AQQAQRARELAAARE
-775 QALQLERELARARQ
+775 QALQLERELARTRQ

-804 RQLQILQQQG
+804 RQLQTLQQQG

-828 QATERKLQL
+828 QATERKLLL

-842 EAVQEQLRIDK
+842 EAVQAQLHADK
-853 NRLAVQIQ
+853 SRLAVQIQ
-861 LLGVLGDASL
+861 LLNTLGDASL
-871 TQRNALLQQ
+871 AQRNALLQQ
-880 AIQIEKSLAD
+880 AIQIDKSLAE
-890 TEARLTI
+890 TEARLTT

-915 AYWQAALQSALEQ
+915 AYWQAALQSAIGQ

-953 LARDFLT
+953 LARDFLA

-990 VQSAAATAALSNT
+990 VQSAATAALSNT

-1015 LAAAGIAYAAAPA
+1015 LAAAGIAYAVAPA

-1043 FLVGGPIGALIGG
+1043 FLVGGPIGALLGG
-1056 FAGGLFGRRSVS
+1056 FAGGLFGRRSNN

>member
-1 MRLPS
+1 
-6 NTCPP
+6 
-11 MADLTITIDAKTL
+11 MADLTITIDARTL
-24 AGVGESFRQLERN
+24 AGVSESFRQLERN

-42 QQLERTANPAPTN
+42 QQLERTANPAPAN

-75 TRLGAAIT
+75 TRLGTAIT
-83 AALTGATAALIRAG
+83 AALTGATAALVRAG

-111 GSAERARK
+111 GNAERARR
-119 LIDAVNREAA
+119 LIDAINREAA
-129 QSVLNYTDMLTAA
+129 QSVLNYADMLTAA

-155 IPTLRAIG
+155 LPTLRAIG
-163 DALAASGEVSRE
+163 DALAASGEISRE

-225 FMQGKRTLGAADA
+225 FMQGKRALGAGDA

-247 REYGGLQQEMMDTP
+247 REYGGLQQEMMNTP

-321 GAALNMLLNT
+321 GAALNTLLT
-331 LAKLADLFANLP
+331 LLAKLADLFANLP
-343 KPIQTATAAL
+343 KPLQTATAAL
-353 LLLLGPGSLALA
+353 LVLLGPGSLALA
-365 GATKLY
+365 GAIKLY

-389 AAIAAQRLFN
+389 AAIGAQRLFN
-399 ATAATGAGA
+399 TTVA
-408 AGAGAAGAGAAGA
+408 AGAGVGAGGA
-421 LGALGRIA
+421 LSALGRTA
-429 GVAGVFLATTATAHA
+429 GVAGMLLATTATASAQTIPLQTH
-444 PTRSFKELLEDAILR
+444 LENAILR
-459 TLPTNLTPQQRIE
+459 TLPTNLAPQQRIQ
-472 RARSE
+472 RAQAE
-477 ADALLPIAKQYF
+477 AAALAPIAERYLA
-489 TETGIRPGPGEDP
+489 ENRIDLGADP
-502 VDTIARELPRI
+502 AATLARELPRI
-513 RLRAQS
+513 RQRAQS
-519 LNPNIQEPNLP
+519 LAPNLP

-551 RAAKTTDPLA
+551 RATKTVDPLA

-605 QLARTAT
+605 QLARTAA

-633 AIAQLTQRDLLDDI
+633 AIAQLTQRDLLADI
-647 TRLETQIERILDAQ
+647 TQLETQIERILDAQ

-708 TVHQRELAPLFAELT
+708 AVHQRELAPLYAELA
-723 TAMLSGDPLAIQRAA
+723 TAMLGGDPLAIQRAA
-738 LQIQLERTRQAQ
+738 LQIQLERTRQTQ

-775 QALQLERELARARQ
+775 QALQLERELARTRQ

-804 RQLQILQQQG
+804 RQLQTLQQQG

-842 EAVQEQLRIDK
+842 EAVQAQLRTDK
-853 NRLAVQIQ
+853 SRLAIQIQ
-861 LLGVLGDASL
+861 LLNTLGDASL
-871 TQRNALLQQ
+871 AQRNALLQQ

-890 TEARLTI
+890 TEARLTT

-915 AYWQAALQSALEQ
+915 AYWQAALQSALQQ

-940 RRAANPLKDFFRT
+940 RRAANPLKDFFRS
-953 LARDFLT
+953 LARDFLA
-960 ILLRELLNPLYLALQ
+960 ILLRELLNPLFQ

-990 VQSAAATAALSNT
+990 VQSAATAALSNT

-1015 LAAAGIAYAAAPA
+1015 LAAAGIAYAAAPS

-1056 FAGGLFGRRSVS
+1056 FAGGLFGRRSAS

>member
-1 MRLPS
+1 
-6 NTCPP
+6 
-11 MADLTITIDAKTL
+11 MADLTITIDARTL

-42 QQLERTANPAPTN
+42 QQLERTANPAPAN

-83 AALTGATAALIRAG
+83 AALAGATAALIRAG

-111 GSAERARK
+111 GSAERARR

-155 IPTLRAIG
+155 LPTLRAIG
-163 DALAASGEVSRE
+163 DALAASGEISRE
-175 NALAITKAITDIAN
+175 NALAITKAFTDIAN

-196 ELIQLANAGVPVLK
+196 ELIQLANAGVPALK
-210 ILREELRMTEAQFAE
+210 ILREELRMSQQEFAE
-225 FMQGKRTLGAADA
+225 FMQGKRALGAGDA

-268 YDNLA
+268 YDNFA

-408 AGAGAAGAGAAGA
+408 AGAAGA
-421 LGALGRIA
+421 LGRAA
-429 GVAGVFLATTATAHA
+429 GVAGILLSTTATASAQTIPLQTH
-444 PTRSFKELLEDAILR
+444 LENAILR
-459 TLPTNLTPQQRIE
+459 TLPANLTPQQRIE

-477 ADALLPIAKQYF
+477 AAALAPIAERYLA
-489 TETGIRPGPGEDP
+489 ENRIGLGADP
-502 VDTIARELPRI
+502 AATLARELPRI
-513 RLRAQS
+513 RQFAQS
-519 LNPNIQEPNLP
+519 FAPNLP

-551 RAAKTTDPLA
+551 RAAKTADPLA

-605 QLARTAT
+605 QLARTAA

-633 AIAQLTQRDLLDDI
+633 AVAQLAQRDLLDDI
-647 TRLETQIERILDAQ
+647 TRLETQIERILDVQ

-670 LERERRAQLL
+670 LERERRAQLI
-680 RDIHQLQVQLERA
+680 RDIHALQTQLERA

-708 TVHQRELAPLFAELT
+708 AVHQRELAPLFAELT

-775 QALQLERELARARQ
+775 QALQLERELARTRQ

-804 RQLQILQQQG
+804 RQLQTLQQQG

-842 EAVQEQLRIDK
+842 EAVQAQLRTDK
-853 NRLAVQIQ
+853 TRLVVQIQ
-861 LLGVLGDASL
+861 LLSVLGDASL
-871 TQRNALLQQ
+871 AQRNALLQQ
-880 AIQIEKSLAD
+880 SIQIEKSLAD

-915 AYWQAALQSALEQ
+915 AYWQAALQSAIGQ

-953 LARDFLT
+953 LARDFLA
-960 ILLRELLNPLYLALQ
+960 ILMRELLNPLYLALQ
-975 AVAQQIAAAVLSAFG
+975 TVAQQIAAAVLSAFG
-990 VQSAAATAALSNT
+990 IQSAATAALSNT

-1028 LNLNPTGAAIGAGVG
+1028 LNLNPTNAALGAGVG
-1043 FLVGGPIGALIGG
+1043 FLVGGPIGALLGG
-1056 FAGGLFGRRSVS
+1056 FVGGLFGRRSSS

>member
-1 MRLPS
+1 
-6 NTCPP
+6 

-42 QQLERTANPAPTN
+42 QQLERTANPAPAN

-75 TRLGAAIT
+75 TRLGATIT

-111 GSAERARK
+111 GSAERARR
-119 LIDAVNREAA
+119 LIDAINREAA

-163 DALAASGEVSRE
+163 DALAASGEISRE

-247 REYGGLQQEMMDTP
+247 REYGGLQQEIMDTP

-321 GAALNMLLNT
+321 GAALNMLLST
-331 LAKLADLFANLP
+331 LAKLADLFASLP

-353 LLLLGPGSLALA
+353 LVLLGPGSLALA

-389 AAIAAQRLFN
+389 AAIGAQRLFN

-408 AGAGAAGAGAAGA
+408 GGA
-421 LGALGRIA
+421 LGVLGRAA
-429 GVAGVFLATTATAHA
+429 GVAGILLSTTATASAQTIPLQTH
-444 PTRSFKELLEDAILR
+444 LENAILR
-459 TLPTNLTPQQRIE
+459 TLPANLTPQQRIE
-472 RARSE
+472 RARAE
-477 ADALLPIAKQYF
+477 AAALAPFAERYLAENRIELGA
-489 TETGIRPGPGEDP
+489 DP
-502 VDTIARELPRI
+502 AATLARELPRI
-513 RLRAQS
+513 RQRAQS
-519 LNPNIQEPNLP
+519 LAPNLP

-536 ANLPNLSETETKAKA
+536 ANLPNLSETETKTKA
-551 RAAKTTDPLA
+551 RAAKTVDPLA
-561 IGRARIELA
+561 IGRARVELA

-579 AISALIDANKLDE
+579 TISALIDANKLDE
-592 ARRKLAQ
+592 ARRKLAE
-599 LRQELL
+599 LRRELL
-605 QLARTAT
+605 QLARTAA

-621 AVGRKLTERERQ
+621 AIGRKLTERERQ
-633 AIAQLTQRDLLDDI
+633 AIAQLTQRDLLADI
-647 TRLETQIERILDAQ
+647 TQLEAQIERILDAQ

-680 RDIHQLQVQLERA
+680 RDIHQLQTQLERA

-708 TVHQRELAPLFAELT
+708 AVHQRELAPLFAELA

-828 QATERKLQL
+828 QATQRKLEL

-871 TQRNALLQQ
+871 AQRNALLQQ

-890 TEARLTI
+890 TEARLTT

-915 AYWQAALQSALEQ
+915 AYWQAALQSALQQ

-940 RRAANPLKDFFRT
+940 RRAANPLKDFFRN

-990 VQSAAATAALSNT
+990 IQSAATAALSNT
-1003 ALGAGLAALGGP
+1003 ALGVGLAALGGP

-1056 FAGGLFGRRSVS
+1056 FAGGLFGRRSSS

>member
-1 MRLPS
+1 MRPPS
-6 NTCPP
+6 NTYPP
-11 MADLTITIDAKTL
+11 MADLTITIDARTL

-42 QQLERTANPAPTN
+42 QQLERTANPAPAN

-75 TRLGAAIT
+75 TRLGATIT
-83 AALTGATAALIRAG
+83 AALTGATAALVRAG

-111 GSAERARK
+111 GNAERARR
-119 LIDAVNREAA
+119 LVDAINREAA

-155 IPTLRAIG
+155 LPTLRAIG
-163 DALAASGEVSRE
+163 NALAASGEISRE
-175 NALAITKAITDIAN
+175 NALAITKAFTDIAN
-189 KGKLQAQ
+189 KGKVQAQ
-196 ELIQLANAGVPVLK
+196 ELIQLANAGVPALK
-210 ILREELRMTEAQFAE
+210 ILREELRMSQQEFAD

-238 LRALVAGLR
+238 LHALVAGLER
-247 REYGGLQQEMMDTP
+247 YNGLQREMMNTP
-261 LGQISNL
+261 LGQLSNL

-309 LAPLFAELARTG
+309 LAPLFTELARVV
-321 GAALNMLLNT
+321 GAALNTLLNI

-343 KPIQTATAAL
+343 TPLQSLAAWL
-353 LLLLGPGSLALA
+353 LLIFGPGSMAFSGLV
-365 GATKLY
+365 KFY
-371 TAIRNII
+371 TGVKNLW
-378 LAMRALITTTY
+378 LAMKNLVAATY
-389 AAIAAQRLFN
+389 AAVAAQRLFN
-399 ATAATGAGA
+399 ATAATTATATGAGGALSVLGRAAGA
-408 AGAGAAGAGAAGA
+408 AGV
-421 LGALGRIA
+421 LLS
-429 GVAGVFLATTATAHA
+429 TTATASAQTIPLQTH
-444 PTRSFKELLEDAILR
+444 LENAILR
-459 TLPTNLTPQQRIE
+459 TLPANLTPQQRIE
-472 RARSE
+472 RAKAE
-477 ADALLPIAKQYF
+477 AAALTPIAEQYLAQNRIDL
-489 TETGIRPGPGEDP
+489 GADP
-502 VDTIARELPRI
+502 TATLARELPRI
-513 RLRAQS
+513 RQRAQP
-519 LNPNIQEPNLP
+519 LAPNLP

-536 ANLPNLSETETKAKA
+536 ANLPNLSETETNAK
-551 RAAKTTDPLA
+551 KVDPLA

-579 AISALIDANKLDE
+579 TISALIDANKLDE
-592 ARRKLAQ
+592 ARRKLAE
-599 LRQELL
+599 LRRELL
-605 QLARTAT
+605 QLARTAA

-621 AVGRKLTERERQ
+621 AIGRKLTERERQ
-633 AIAQLTQRDLLDDI
+633 AIAQLTQRDLLADI
-647 TRLETQIERILDAQ
+647 TQLETQIQRILDAQ

-693 RASALAPEAQLQALP
+693 RASALPPEAQLQTLP
-708 TVHQRELAPLFAELT
+708 TVHQRELAPLYAELA
-723 TAMLSGDPLAIQRAA
+723 TAMLSGDPLATQRAA
-738 LQIQLERTRQAQ
+738 LQIQLERTRQTQ

-775 QALQLERELARARQ
+775 QALQLERELARTRQ

-804 RQLQILQQQG
+804 RQLQTLQQQG

-842 EAVQEQLRIDK
+842 EAVQAQLHTDK
-853 NRLAVQIQ
+853 SRLAVQIQ
-861 LLGVLGDASL
+861 LLNTLGDASL
-871 TQRNALLQQ
+871 AQRNALLQQ
-880 AIQIEKSLAD
+880 IIQIEKSLAD
-890 TEARLTI
+890 TEARLAA
-897 IRNELRILKQ
+897 IRNELKLVRQ
-907 VGDANNPF
+907 TADQNNPF
-915 AYWQAALQSALEQ
+915 AYWQAALQSALQQ

-940 RRAANPLKDFFRT
+940 KRAANPLKDFFRT
-953 LARDFLT
+953 LARDFLA

-990 VQSAAATAALSNT
+990 VQSAATAALSNT

-1043 FLVGGPIGALIGG
+1043 FLIGGPIGALIGG
-1056 FAGGLFGRRSVS
+1056 FAGGLFSRRSNN

-1073 ILPISAPRVV
+1073 ILPITAPATV

>member
-1 MRLPS
+1 
-6 NTCPP
+6 

-42 QQLERTANPAPTN
+42 QQLERAANPAPAN

-83 AALTGATAALIRAG
+83 AALAGATAALIRAG

-111 GSAERARK
+111 GSAARAQK
-119 LIDAVNREAA
+119 LIDAINREAA

-155 IPTLRAIG
+155 LPTLRAIG
-163 DALAASGEVSRE
+163 DALAASGEISRE
-175 NALAITKAITDIAN
+175 NALAITKAITDITN

-196 ELIQLANAGVPVLK
+196 ELIQLANAGVPALK
-210 ILREELRMTEAQFAE
+210 ILREELRMTETQFAE
-225 FMQGKRTLGAADA
+225 FMQGKRSLGAGDA

-309 LAPLFAELARTG
+309 LAPLFAELARVG
-321 GAALNMLLNT
+321 GAALNMLLST

-353 LLLLGPGSLALA
+353 LILLGPGSLALA
-365 GATKLY
+365 GAIKLY
-371 TAIRNII
+371 TAIRNIV

-389 AAIAAQRLFN
+389 AAIGAQRLFN
-399 ATAATGAGA
+399 ATTATGAAGA
-408 AGAGAAGAGAAGA
+408 AGAAGARAAAGAGGA

-429 GVAGVFLATTATAHA
+429 GVAGVFLATTATADA
-444 PTRSFKELLEDAILR
+444 PTIPFEVHLEKAIWR
-459 TLPTNLTPQQRIE
+459 TLPPSAARLTPEQRLE
-472 RARSE
+472 LAKSE
-477 ADALLPIAKQYF
+477 AAALAPIARQHF
-489 TETGIRPGPGEDP
+489 AENRIDLGGDP
-502 VDTIARELPRI
+502 VATIERELPRI
-513 RLRAQS
+513 RQRAQS
-519 LNPNIQEPNLP
+519 LAPNIPEPNLP

-536 ANLPNLSETETKAKA
+536 ANLPNLSETEAKAKA
-551 RAAKTTDPLA
+551 RAAKTVDPLA
-561 IGRARIELA
+561 IGRARVELA

-579 AISALIDANKLDE
+579 TISALIDANKLDE
-592 ARRKLAQ
+592 ARRKLAE
-599 LRQELL
+599 LRRELL
-605 QLARTAT
+605 QLARAAA

-621 AVGRKLTERERQ
+621 ATGRKLTERERQ
-633 AIAQLTQRDLLDDI
+633 AVAQLTQRDLLADI
-647 TRLETQIERILDAQ
+647 TQLEAQIERILDAQ

-693 RASALAPEAQLQALP
+693 RASALPPEAQLQALP
-708 TVHQRELAPLFAELT
+708 AIHQRELAPLYAELT
-723 TAMLSGDPLAIQRAA
+723 TAMLGGDPLAIGRAA
-738 LQIQLERTRQAQ
+738 LQIQLERARQTQ

-775 QALQLERELARARQ
+775 QALQLERELARTRQ

-804 RQLQILQQQG
+804 RQLQTLQQQG

-828 QATERKLQL
+828 QATKRKLQL

-842 EAVQEQLRIDK
+842 EAVQAQLRTDK

-861 LLGVLGDASL
+861 LLNTLGDASL
-871 TQRNALLQQ
+871 AQRNALLQQ

-915 AYWQAALQSALEQ
+915 AYWQAALQSAIGQ

-940 RRAANPLKDFFRT
+940 RRAANPLKDFFRN
-953 LARDFLT
+953 LARDFLS

-990 VQSAAATAALSNT
+990 VQSAATAALSNT

-1028 LNLNPTGAAIGAGVG
+1028 LKLNPTGAAIGAGVG
-1043 FLVGGPIGALIGG
+1043 FLVGGPIGALLGG
-1056 FAGGLFGRRSVS
+1056 FAGGLFGRRSAS
-1068 PPPPQ
+1068 PTPPQ
-1073 ILPISAPRVV
+1073 ILPISAPRII

>member
-1 MRLPS
+1 
-6 NTCPP
+6 
-11 MADLTITIDAKTL
+11 MADLTITIDARTL

-42 QQLERTANPAPTN
+42 QQLERTANPAPAN

-75 TRLGAAIT
+75 SRLGAAIT
-83 AALTGATAALIRAG
+83 AALAGATAALVRAG
-97 SQAIATEKAFTTLT
+97 SQAIAAEKAFTTLT
-111 GSAERARK
+111 GSAERARR

-247 REYGGLQQEMMDTP
+247 REYGGLQQEIMDTP

-273 RALRAAG
+273 RALRTAG

-292 EINAQLSRIIES
+292 EINAQLSRIVES

-321 GAALNMLLNT
+321 GAALNMLLST

-343 KPIQTATAAL
+343 APLQSFAASL
-353 LLLLGPGSLALA
+353 LLIFGPGSVAFSGLV
-365 GATKLY
+365 KFY
-371 TAIRNII
+371 TGVKNLW
-378 LAMRALITTTY
+378 LAMKNLVTTTY
-389 AAIAAQRLFN
+389 AAIGAQRLFN
-399 ATAATGAGA
+399 ATAATGTGTGA
-408 AGAGAAGAGAAGA
+408 AGAAGA
-421 LGALGRIA
+421 LGRAA
-429 GVAGVFLATTATAHA
+429 GVAGILLSTTATASAQTVPLQTH
-444 PTRSFKELLEDAILR
+444 LENAILR
-459 TLPTNLTPQQRIE
+459 TLPANLTPQQRIE

-477 ADALLPIAKQYF
+477 AAALAPIAEQYLAQNRIDL
-489 TETGIRPGPGEDP
+489 GADP
-502 VDTIARELPRI
+502 AATLARELPRI
-513 RLRAQS
+513 RQRAQS
-519 LNPNIQEPNLP
+519 LTPNLP

-551 RAAKTTDPLA
+551 RAARTADPLA

-579 AISALIDANKLDE
+579 TISALIDANKLDE
-592 ARRKLAQ
+592 ARRKLAE
-599 LRQELL
+599 LRRELL

-621 AVGRKLTERERQ
+621 AIGRKLTERERQ
-633 AIAQLTQRDLLDDI
+633 AVAQLTQRDLLDDI

-680 RDIHQLQVQLERA
+680 RDIHALQTQLERA

-723 TAMLSGDPLAIQRAA
+723 TAMLSGDPLAIERAA

-775 QALQLERELARARQ
+775 QALQLERELARTRQ

-853 NRLAVQIQ
+853 SRLAVQIQ
-861 LLGVLGDASL
+861 LLSVLGDASL
-871 TQRNALLQQ
+871 AQRNALLQQ
-880 AIQIEKSLAD
+880 SIQIEKSLAD

-940 RRAANPLKDFFRT
+940 KRAANPLKDFFRT

-990 VQSAAATAALSNT
+990 VQSAATAALSNT

-1028 LNLNPTGAAIGAGVG
+1028 LNLNPTNAAIGAGVG

-1056 FAGGLFGRRSVS
+1056 FAGGLFGRRSSS

-1073 ILPISAPRVV
+1073 ILPITAPRVV